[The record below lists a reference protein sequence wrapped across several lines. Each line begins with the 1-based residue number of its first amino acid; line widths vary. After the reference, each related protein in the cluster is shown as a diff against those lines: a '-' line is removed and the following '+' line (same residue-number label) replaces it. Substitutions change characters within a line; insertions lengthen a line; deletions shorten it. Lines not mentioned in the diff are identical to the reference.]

1 MAYGFEDDKSKYDL
15 DNVTIHDTG
24 WISTSS
30 GNGKYRRY
38 GNIVNYR
45 YAYPYSYSTG
55 YQDKV
60 IDTLP
65 VEVLSDKTMGIVG
78 SKKSSYAGSAL
89 FPFNVEVR
97 PTGEVVAQQSAS
109 GDTDLLINAVWFV
122 G

>member
-1 MAYGFEDDKSKYDL
+1 MAYGFEDDKSRYDL

-24 WISTSS
+24 WVNTSS

-45 YAYPYSYSTG
+45 YAYAYSYSTG

-65 VEVLSDKTMGIVG
+65 IEVLPDKTMGIVG
-78 SKKSSYAGSAL
+78 SKMDAYARSAM
-89 FPFNVEVR
+89 FPLNVEVR
-97 PTGEVVAQQSAS
+97 PTGEVVAQRSAD
-109 GDTDLLINAVWFV
+109 GDMDLLINAVWFV